1 MLLVTSIILA
11 WCSIIALIPETS
23 LGMHFDITY
32 FSARQLL
39 LFIPAIVTTV
49 LAYHH
54 VVIKE
59 LKQQVAELAKKLNNS
74 ESSESD
80 FHSD

>member
-11 WCSIIALIPETS
+11 WCSIIALILETS

-32 FSARQLL
+32 FSVRQLL

-49 LAYHH
+49 L
-54 VVIKE
+54 IKE

>member
-1 MLLVTSIILA
+1 MLLVTSIIVA

-39 LFIPAIVTTV
+39 LLIPAIVTTV

-59 LKQQVAELAKKLNNS
+59 LKRQVAELTKKVDH
-74 ESSESD
+74 SESD
-80 FHSD
+80 LHSD